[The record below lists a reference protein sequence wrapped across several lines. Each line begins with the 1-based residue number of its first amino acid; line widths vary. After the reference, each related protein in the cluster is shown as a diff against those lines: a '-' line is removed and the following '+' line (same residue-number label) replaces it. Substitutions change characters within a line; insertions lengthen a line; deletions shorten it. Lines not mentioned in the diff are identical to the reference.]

1 MFRKKSIPDSSSLE
15 PKTEH
20 RIPGLDNISSMLR
33 GNSNEPKN
41 ELIIENTLVTQ
52 SVPSGNLDLPKPSNN
67 KAVQLIQE
75 VQKLEDRTIKP
86 FIDYNEGR
94 LFYPILSKIGE
105 AQDNVTCLDD
115 LVSDGI
121 LEKKVYEKLIVCP
134 VHPDTFSSSMRLYCP
149 KCHSMSVEK
158 L

>member
-52 SVPSGNLDLPKPSNN
+52 SVPSGSPK
-67 KAVQLIQE
+67 
-75 VQKLEDRTIKP
+75 T
-86 FIDYNEGR
+86 
-94 LFYPILSKIGE
+94 
-105 AQDNVTCLDD
+105 
-115 LVSDGI
+115 
-121 LEKKVYEKLIVCP
+121 
-134 VHPDTFSSSMRLYCP
+134 
-149 KCHSMSVEK
+149 
-158 L
+158 